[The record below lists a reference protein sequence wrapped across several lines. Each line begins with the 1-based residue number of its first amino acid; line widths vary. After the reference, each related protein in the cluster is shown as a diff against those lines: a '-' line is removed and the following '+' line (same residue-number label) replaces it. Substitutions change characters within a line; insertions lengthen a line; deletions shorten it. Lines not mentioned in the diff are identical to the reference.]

1 MLPRLDQILHRRAD
15 TEMSAGPLTYD
26 RDAGT
31 VEAVIS
37 MGSPVE
43 RPYGTEV
50 LRISPDAVDLS
61 RLREGGIPLL
71 DHHRQDGIN
80 SMLGRL
86 TDAWFERGALVGR
99 FAFNK
104 TPEGQKAEGMV
115 ARGEI
120 AGISV
125 GYRVD
130 QWLIT
135 DEDGDVV
142 DERDVS
148 WNDKLTFTATRW
160 QLFEASLVSVP
171 ADSASM
177 IRAMPRGFNDLESIR
192 ARMSVRYRMLRR
204 QLQVFGYG

>member
-1 MLPRLDQILHRRAD
+1 
-15 TEMSAGPLTYD
+15 
-26 RDAGT
+26 
-31 VEAVIS
+31 

-50 LRISPDAVDLS
+50 LRIAPDAVDHS

-80 SMLGRL
+80 SILGRL

-115 ARGEI
+115 ARGEVT
-120 AGISV
+120 GISA

-135 DEDGDVV
+135 NADGDVV
-142 DERDVS
+142 DERNVRWDD
-148 WNDKLTFTATRW
+148 NLTFTATRW
-160 QLFEASLVSVP
+160 QLFETSLVSVP
-171 ADSASM
+171 ADAAS
-177 IRAMPRGFNDLESIR
+177 SIR
-192 ARMSVRYRMLRR
+192 SLGGCNLVIADVIARMQARQRMYDRMAL
-204 QLQVFGYG
+204 LHDE